1 MTFIFFNIFF
11 KIGGVILL
19 LIALLFVIHLL
30 ARRFGWRPEWQRKT
44 LHVAVGSSALGFP
57 WLFDRPW
64 QVAMVCTLGAL
75 IMLALRT
82 VPRLRQSLGRCVHD
96 VKRSS
101 LGELLLVLSIVVL
114 FWLTDGQGLH
124 YVLPLAILTFADAS
138 AALVGM
144 SYGKHR
150 FAVIDGTKSG
160 EGVATF
166 AALAF
171 CLSLSMLALLSEL
184 PWQTLL
190 LLALS
195 VTYLSTLIET
205 VSWRGLD
212 NLLIPL
218 GVYLCLERLLEQSAG
233 YLFEQGLLL
242 GALLAVALLCH
253 SRFTIHGRMFGVLM
267 LSCLLI
273 GGNLLWMAALL
284 SLFFCHHILNSVW
297 EDAPLSFREGCVNPQ
312 PINIW

>member
-19 LIALLFVIHLL
+19 LIALLFAIHLL

-44 LHVAVGSSALGFP
+44 LHIAVGSSALGFP

-64 QVAMVCTLGAL
+64 QVAMVCALGAL

-124 YVLPLAILTFADAS
+124 YVLPLAIVTFADAS

-150 FAVIDGTKSG
+150 FAVIDGTKSS
-160 EGVATF
+160 EGVTTF
-166 AALAF
+166 ATLAF

-218 GVYLCLERLLEQSAG
+218 GIYLCLERLLGQSGLSFRARIAIG
-233 YLFEQGLLL
+233 CVACRRPVLAVSLYDPCADVRRAHAFVSVDRRQPALDGSALVTLFLPSHPQQCLGRRATLLL
-242 GALLAVALLCH
+242 G
-253 SRFTIHGRMFGVLM
+253 
-267 LSCLLI
+267 
-273 GGNLLWMAALL
+273 
-284 SLFFCHHILNSVW
+284 
-297 EDAPLSFREGCVNPQ
+297 RE
-312 PINIW
+312 